1 MKKMNNLLGIML
13 VCSAFLFGCQS
24 GNIDSTETNQEY
36 SYDVD
41 EVAKEW
47 QESLIENIGSEDL
60 PVDIAYEVKDD
71 VVIYTLDSPRM
82 VEFAHDA
89 LLFGTTEYYED
100 WDCVVENLMSWT
112 IGITDDLYTKHLDY
126 GVGIIL
132 GDVEQDEI
140 VLSLLYDTVIYDYPN
155 GIDIQ

>member
-1 MKKMNNLLGIML
+1 MKRMNNLLGIIL
-13 VCSAFLFGCQS
+13 VCSACLFGCQS
-24 GNIDSTETNQEY
+24 GNINSTETNEEY
-36 SYDVD
+36 SYDID

-60 PVDIAYEVKDD
+60 PVDITYEVKDN
-71 VVIYTLDSPRM
+71 VVIYTLDSPKT

-89 LLFGTTEYYED
+89 YLFGTSEYYED

-132 GDVEQDEI
+132 CDVEQDEI
-140 VLSLLYDTVIYDYPN
+140 VLSLLYDTVVYDYPN
-155 GIDIQ
+155 CIDIR

>member
-1 MKKMNNLLGIML
+1 MKRMNNLLGIML
-13 VCSAFLFGCQS
+13 VCSACLFGCQS
-24 GNIDSTETNQEY
+24 GNINSTETNEEY
-36 SYDVD
+36 SYDID

-60 PVDIAYEVKDD
+60 PVDITYEVKEN
-71 VVIYTLDSPRM
+71 VVIYTLDSPKT

-89 LLFGTTEYYED
+89 YLFGTSEYYED

-132 GDVEQDEI
+132 CDVEQDEI
-140 VLSLLYDTVIYDYPN
+140 VLSLLYDTVVYDYPN

>member
-60 PVDIAYEVKDD
+60 PVDITYEVKDD
-71 VVIYTLDSPRM
+71 VLIYTLDSPRM

-112 IGITDDLYTKHLDY
+112 IGITNDLYTKHLDY

-140 VLSLLYDTVIYDYPN
+140 VLSLLYDTVVYDYPN

>member
-13 VCSAFLFGCQS
+13 VSSACLFGCQS

-47 QESLIENIGSEDL
+47 LSSMSDIIGNEEF
-60 PVDIAYEVKDD
+60 PVDITYEVGED
-71 VVIYTLDSPRM
+71 VVIYTLDSPKA

-89 LLFGTTEYYED
+89 LLFGTTEYYES
-100 WDCVVENLMSWT
+100 WDNAVESLMSWT

-140 VLSLLYDTVIYDYPN
+140 VLTLLYDTVIYDYPN
-155 GIDIQ
+155 CIDIR

>member
-1 MKKMNNLLGIML
+1 MKKMNNLLGIIL
-13 VCSAFLFGCQS
+13 VCSACLFGCQS
-24 GNIDSTETNQEY
+24 GNINSTETDEEY
-36 SYDVD
+36 SYDID

-60 PVDIAYEVKDD
+60 PVDITYEVKED
-71 VVIYTLDSPRM
+71 VVIYTLDSPKT

-89 LLFGTTEYYED
+89 YLFGTSEYYED

-132 GDVEQDEI
+132 CDVEQDEI
-140 VLSLLYDTVIYDYPN
+140 VLSLLYDTVVYDYPN
-155 GIDIQ
+155 GIDIR

>member
-13 VCSAFLFGCQS
+13 VCSACLFGCQS
-24 GNIDSTETNQEY
+24 GDINSTETNEEY

-47 QESLIENIGSEDL
+47 LSSMSDVIGGEEL
-60 PVDIAYEVKDD
+60 PVDITYEVGDG
-71 VVIYTLDSPRM
+71 VVIYTLDSPKS

-89 LLFGTTEYYED
+89 LLFGTTEYYET
-100 WDCVVENLMSWT
+100 WDYVVESLMSWT

-132 GDVEQDEI
+132 CDVEQDEI
-140 VLSLLYDTVIYDYPN
+140 VLSLLYDTVVYDYPN

>member
-1 MKKMNNLLGIML
+1 MKRMNNLLGIML
-13 VCSAFLFGCQS
+13 VCSACLFGCQN
-24 GNIDSTETNQEY
+24 GDINSTETNEEY

-47 QESLIENIGSEDL
+47 LSSMSDVIGGEEL
-60 PVDIAYEVKDD
+60 PLDITYEVGDG
-71 VVIYTLDSPRM
+71 VVIYTLDSPKT

-89 LLFGTTEYYED
+89 LLFGTSEYYED
-100 WDCVVENLMSWT
+100 WDCVVESLMSWT

-132 GDVEQDEI
+132 CDVEQDEI
-140 VLSLLYDTVIYDYPN
+140 VLSLLYDTVVYDYPN
-155 GIDIQ
+155 CIDIR

>member
-1 MKKMNNLLGIML
+1 MKKMNNLLGIIL
-13 VCSAFLFGCQS
+13 VCSACLFGCQS
-24 GNIDSTETNQEY
+24 GDINSTETNEEY
-36 SYDVD
+36 SYDID

-60 PVDIAYEVKDD
+60 PVDITYEVKED
-71 VVIYTLDSPRM
+71 VVIYTLDSPKT

-89 LLFGTTEYYED
+89 YLFGTSEYYED

-132 GDVEQDEI
+132 CDVEQDEI
-140 VLSLLYDTVIYDYPN
+140 VLSLLYDTVVYDYPN
-155 GIDIQ
+155 CIDIR

>member
-1 MKKMNNLLGIML
+1 MKRINNLLGTL
-13 VCSAFLFGCQS
+13 LLCSACLFGCQS

-47 QESLIENIGSEDL
+47 LSSMSDIIGNEEF
-60 PVDIAYEVKDD
+60 PVDITYEVGED
-71 VVIYTLDSPRM
+71 VVIYTLDSPKA

-89 LLFGTTEYYED
+89 LLFGTTEYYES
-100 WDCVVENLMSWT
+100 WDYAVESLMSWT

-155 GIDIQ
+155 GIDVQ

>member
-1 MKKMNNLLGIML
+1 MKRMNNLLGIML
-13 VCSAFLFGCQS
+13 VCSACLFGCQS
-24 GNIDSTETNQEY
+24 GDINSTEVNEEY

-47 QESLIENIGSEDL
+47 LSSMSDVIGGEEL
-60 PVDIAYEVKDD
+60 PVDITYEVGEG
-71 VVIYTLDSPRM
+71 VVIYTLDSPKS

-89 LLFGTTEYYED
+89 LLFGTTEYYET
-100 WDCVVENLMSWT
+100 WDYVVESLMSWT

-140 VLSLLYDTVIYDYPN
+140 VLSLLYDTVVYDYPN

>member
-13 VCSAFLFGCQS
+13 VCSACLFGCQS
-24 GNIDSTETNQEY
+24 GNINSTETDEEY

-47 QESLIENIGSEDL
+47 LSSMSDVIGGEEL
-60 PVDIAYEVKDD
+60 PVDITYEVGEG
-71 VVIYTLDSPRM
+71 VVIYTLDSPKS

-89 LLFGTTEYYED
+89 LLFGTTEYYET
-100 WDCVVENLMSWT
+100 WDYVVESLMSWT

-132 GDVEQDEI
+132 CDVEQDEI
-140 VLSLLYDTVIYDYPN
+140 VLSLLYDTVVYDYPN

>member
-1 MKKMNNLLGIML
+1 MKRINNLLGTL
-13 VCSAFLFGCQS
+13 LLCSACLFGCQS
-24 GNIDSTETNQEY
+24 GNINSTETNEEY
-36 SYDVD
+36 SYDID

-60 PVDIAYEVKDD
+60 PVDITYEVKED
-71 VVIYTLDSPRM
+71 VVIYTLDSPKT

-89 LLFGTTEYYED
+89 YLFGTSEYYED

-132 GDVEQDEI
+132 CDVEQDEI
-140 VLSLLYDTVIYDYPN
+140 VLSLLYDTVVYDYPN
-155 GIDIQ
+155 GIDIK

>member
-1 MKKMNNLLGIML
+1 MKRMNNLLGIML
-13 VCSAFLFGCQS
+13 VCSACLFGCQS
-24 GNIDSTETNQEY
+24 GGINSTEVNEEY

-47 QESLIENIGSEDL
+47 LSSMSDVIGCEEL
-60 PVDIAYEVKDD
+60 PVDITYEVGEG
-71 VVIYTLDSPRM
+71 VITYTLDSPKS

-89 LLFGTTEYYED
+89 LLFGTTEYYETCD
-100 WDCVVENLMSWT
+100 YVVESLMSWT

-140 VLSLLYDTVIYDYPN
+140 VLTLLYDTVIYDYPN
-155 GIDIQ
+155 CIDIR

>member
-60 PVDIAYEVKDD
+60 PVDITYEVKDD

-112 IGITDDLYTKHLDY
+112 IGITNDLYTKHLDY

-140 VLSLLYDTVIYDYPN
+140 VLSLLYDTVVYDYPN

>member
-13 VCSAFLFGCQS
+13 VCSACLFGCQS
-24 GNIDSTETNQEY
+24 GDINTTETNEEY

-47 QESLIENIGSEDL
+47 LSSMSEVIGGEEL
-60 PVDIAYEVKDD
+60 PVDITYEVGEG
-71 VVIYTLDSPRM
+71 VVTYILDSPKS

-89 LLFGTTEYYED
+89 LLFGTTEYYET
-100 WDCVVENLMSWT
+100 WDYVVESLMSWT

-132 GDVEQDEI
+132 CDVEQDEI
-140 VLSLLYDTVIYDYPN
+140 VLSLLYDTVVYDYPN

>member
-140 VLSLLYDTVIYDYPN
+140 VLSLLYDTVVYDYPN

>member
-1 MKKMNNLLGIML
+1 MKKMNNLLGTML
-13 VCSAFLFGCQS
+13 VCSACLFGCQS

-47 QESLIENIGSEDL
+47 LSSMSDIIGNEEF
-60 PVDIAYEVKDD
+60 PVDITYEVGED
-71 VVIYTLDSPRM
+71 VVIYTLDSPKA

-89 LLFGTTEYYED
+89 LLFGTTEYYEN
-100 WDCVVENLMSWT
+100 WDGVVESLMSWT
-112 IGITDDLYTKHLDY
+112 TGITHDLYTKHLDY

-140 VLSLLYDTVIYDYPN
+140 VLSLLYDTVVYDYPN

>member
-1 MKKMNNLLGIML
+1 MKKINNLLGIML
-13 VCSAFLFGCQS
+13 VCSACLFGCQS

-47 QESLIENIGSEDL
+47 LSSMSDIIGNEEF
-60 PVDIAYEVKDD
+60 PVDITYEVGED
-71 VVIYTLDSPRM
+71 VVIYTLDSSKA

-89 LLFGTTEYYED
+89 LLFGTTEYYES
-100 WDCVVENLMSWT
+100 WDYAVESLMSWT

-155 GIDIQ
+155 GIDVQ

>member
-1 MKKMNNLLGIML
+1 MKRINNLLGTL
-13 VCSAFLFGCQS
+13 LLCSACLFGCQS
-24 GNIDSTETNQEY
+24 SDIDNTEINEEY
-36 SYDVD
+36 SYNVD

-47 QESLIENIGSEDL
+47 LSSMSDIIGNEEF
-60 PVDIAYEVKDD
+60 PVDITYEVGEN
-71 VVIYTLDSPRM
+71 VVIYTLDSPKA

-89 LLFGTTEYYED
+89 LLFGTTEYYES
-100 WDCVVENLMSWT
+100 WDYTVESLMSWT

-155 GIDIQ
+155 GIDVQ

>member
-1 MKKMNNLLGIML
+1 MKRMNNLLGIML
-13 VCSAFLFGCQS
+13 VCSACLFGCQS
-24 GNIDSTETNQEY
+24 GNINSTETDEEY

-47 QESLIENIGSEDL
+47 LSSMSDVIGGEEL
-60 PVDIAYEVKDD
+60 PVDITYEVGEG
-71 VVIYTLDSPRM
+71 VVIYTLDSPKS

-89 LLFGTTEYYED
+89 LLFGTTEYYET
-100 WDCVVENLMSWT
+100 WDYVVESLMSWT

-132 GDVEQDEI
+132 CDVEQDEI
-140 VLSLLYDTVIYDYPN
+140 VLSLLYDTVVYDYPN
-155 GIDIQ
+155 GIDIR

>member
-1 MKKMNNLLGIML
+1 MKRMNNLLGIML
-13 VCSAFLFGCQS
+13 VCSACLFGCQS
-24 GNIDSTETNQEY
+24 GNINSTETDEEY

-47 QESLIENIGSEDL
+47 LSSMSDVIGGEEL
-60 PVDIAYEVKDD
+60 PVDITYEVGDG
-71 VVIYTLDSPRM
+71 VVIYTLDSPKS

-89 LLFGTTEYYED
+89 LLFGTTEYYET
-100 WDCVVENLMSWT
+100 WDYVVESLMSWT

-132 GDVEQDEI
+132 CDVEQDEI
-140 VLSLLYDTVIYDYPN
+140 VLSLLYDTVVYDYPN
-155 GIDIQ
+155 GIDIR

>member
-1 MKKMNNLLGIML
+1 MKRINNLLGTL
-13 VCSAFLFGCQS
+13 LLCSACLFGCQR
-24 GNIDSTETNQEY
+24 GNINSTETNEEY
-36 SYDVD
+36 SYDID

-60 PVDIAYEVKDD
+60 PVDITYEVKED
-71 VVIYTLDSPRM
+71 VVIYTLDSPKT

-89 LLFGTTEYYED
+89 YLFGTSEYYED

-132 GDVEQDEI
+132 CDVEQDEI
-140 VLSLLYDTVIYDYPN
+140 VLSLLYDTVVYDYPN
-155 GIDIQ
+155 GIDIK

>member
-1 MKKMNNLLGIML
+1 MKRMNNLLGIML
-13 VCSAFLFGCQS
+13 VCSACLFGCQS
-24 GNIDSTETNQEY
+24 GDINSTEVNEEY

-47 QESLIENIGSEDL
+47 LSSMSDVIGGEEL
-60 PVDIAYEVKDD
+60 PVDITYEVGDG
-71 VVIYTLDSPRM
+71 VVIYTLDSPKS

-89 LLFGTTEYYED
+89 LLFGTTEYYET
-100 WDCVVENLMSWT
+100 WDYVVESLMSWT

-132 GDVEQDEI
+132 CDVEQDEI
-140 VLSLLYDTVIYDYPN
+140 VLSLLYDTVVYDYPN
-155 GIDIQ
+155 CIDIR

>member
-1 MKKMNNLLGIML
+1 MKRMNNLLGIIL
-13 VCSAFLFGCQS
+13 VCSACLFGCQS
-24 GNIDSTETNQEY
+24 GDINSTETNEEY
-36 SYDVD
+36 SYDID

-47 QESLIENIGSEDL
+47 LSSMSDVIGGEEL
-60 PVDIAYEVKDD
+60 PVDITYEVGDG
-71 VVIYTLDSPRM
+71 VVIYTLDSPKS

-89 LLFGTTEYYED
+89 LLFGTTEYYET
-100 WDCVVENLMSWT
+100 WDYVVESLMSWT

-132 GDVEQDEI
+132 CDVEQDEI
-140 VLSLLYDTVIYDYPN
+140 VLSLLYDTVVYDYPN

>member
-1 MKKMNNLLGIML
+1 MKRMNNLLGIML
-13 VCSAFLFGCQS
+13 VCSACLFGCQS
-24 GNIDSTETNQEY
+24 GDINSTETNEEY
-36 SYDVD
+36 SYDID

-47 QESLIENIGSEDL
+47 LTSMSDVIGGEEF
-60 PVDIAYEVKDD
+60 PVDITYEVGDG
-71 VVIYTLDSPRM
+71 VVIYTLDSPKY

-89 LLFGTTEYYED
+89 LLFGTTEYYEA

-140 VLSLLYDTVIYDYPN
+140 VLTILYDTVIYDYPN

>member
-13 VCSAFLFGCQS
+13 VCSACLFGCQS
-24 GNIDSTETNQEY
+24 GDINSTETNEEY
-36 SYDVD
+36 SYDID

-47 QESLIENIGSEDL
+47 LSSMSDVIGGEEL
-60 PVDIAYEVKDD
+60 PVDITYEVGDG
-71 VVIYTLDSPRM
+71 VVIYTLDSPKS

-89 LLFGTTEYYED
+89 LLFGTTEYYET
-100 WDCVVENLMSWT
+100 WDYVVESLMSWT

-132 GDVEQDEI
+132 CDVEQDEI
-140 VLSLLYDTVIYDYPN
+140 VLSLLYDTVVYDYPN

>member
-1 MKKMNNLLGIML
+1 MKRMNNLLGIML
-13 VCSAFLFGCQS
+13 VCSACLFGCQS
-24 GNIDSTETNQEY
+24 GDISSTETNEEY
-36 SYDVD
+36 SYDID

-47 QESLIENIGSEDL
+47 LSSMSDVIGDEEF
-60 PVDIAYEVKDD
+60 PVDITYEVGEG
-71 VVIYTLDSPRM
+71 VVIYTLDSPKS

-89 LLFGTTEYYED
+89 LLFGTTEYYET
-100 WDCVVENLMSWT
+100 WDYVVESLMSWT

-155 GIDIQ
+155 GIDVQ

>member
-1 MKKMNNLLGIML
+1 MKRINNLLGTL
-13 VCSAFLFGCQS
+13 LLCSACLFGCQS
-24 GNIDSTETNQEY
+24 GNINSTETNEEY
-36 SYDVD
+36 SYDID

-60 PVDIAYEVKDD
+60 PVDITYEVKED
-71 VVIYTLDSPRM
+71 VVIYTLDSPKT

-89 LLFGTTEYYED
+89 YLFGTSEYYED
-100 WDCVVENLMSWT
+100 WDVENLMSWT

-132 GDVEQDEI
+132 CDVEQDEI
-140 VLSLLYDTVIYDYPN
+140 VLSLLYDTVVYDYPN
-155 GIDIQ
+155 GIDIK

>member
-1 MKKMNNLLGIML
+1 MKKMNNLLGIIL

-155 GIDIQ
+155 GIDVQ

>member
-1 MKKMNNLLGIML
+1 MKKMNNLLGIIL

-24 GNIDSTETNQEY
+24 DDINNTETNEEY

-41 EVAKEW
+41 KVAKEW
-47 QESLIENIGSEDL
+47 QESLIENIGSGDL
-60 PVDIAYEVKDD
+60 PVDITYEVGED
-71 VVIYTLDSPRM
+71 VVIYTLDSPKT

-89 LLFGTTEYYED
+89 YLFGTSEYYED

-132 GDVEQDEI
+132 CDVEQDEI
-140 VLSLLYDTVIYDYPN
+140 VLSLLYDTVVYDYPN

>member
-13 VCSAFLFGCQS
+13 VCSACLFGCQS
-24 GNIDSTETNQEY
+24 GDINSTETNEEY

-47 QESLIENIGSEDL
+47 LSSMSDVIGGEEL
-60 PVDIAYEVKDD
+60 PVDITYEVGDG
-71 VVIYTLDSPRM
+71 VVIYTLDSPKS

-89 LLFGTTEYYED
+89 LLFGTTEYYET
-100 WDCVVENLMSWT
+100 WDYVVESLMSWT

-132 GDVEQDEI
+132 CDVEQDEI
-140 VLSLLYDTVIYDYPN
+140 VLSLLYDTIVYDYPN

>member
-1 MKKMNNLLGIML
+1 MKRMNNLLGIML
-13 VCSAFLFGCQS
+13 VCSACLFGCQS
-24 GNIDSTETNQEY
+24 GNINSTETAEEY
-36 SYDVD
+36 SYDID

-60 PVDIAYEVKDD
+60 PVDITYEVKED
-71 VVIYTLDSPRM
+71 VVIYTLDSPKT

-89 LLFGTTEYYED
+89 YLFGTSEYYVD
-100 WDCVVENLMSWT
+100 FDCVVENLMSWT

-132 GDVEQDEI
+132 CDVEQDEI
-140 VLSLLYDTVIYDYPN
+140 VLSLLYDTVVYDYPN

>member
-1 MKKMNNLLGIML
+1 MKRMNNLLGIML
-13 VCSAFLFGCQS
+13 VCSACLFGCQS
-24 GNIDSTETNQEY
+24 GDINSTETNEEY
-36 SYDVD
+36 SYDID

-47 QESLIENIGSEDL
+47 LSSMSDVIGGEEL
-60 PVDIAYEVKDD
+60 PVDITYEVGDG
-71 VVIYTLDSPRM
+71 VVIYTLDSPKS

-89 LLFGTTEYYED
+89 LLFGTTEYYET
-100 WDCVVENLMSWT
+100 WDYVVESLMSWT

-132 GDVEQDEI
+132 CDVEQDEI
-140 VLSLLYDTVIYDYPN
+140 VLSLLYDTVVYDYPN

>member
-13 VCSAFLFGCQS
+13 VCSACLFGCQS
-24 GNIDSTETNQEY
+24 GDINSTETNEEY

-47 QESLIENIGSEDL
+47 LSSMSDIIGGEEL
-60 PVDIAYEVKDD
+60 PVDITYEVGEG
-71 VVIYTLDSPRM
+71 VVIYTLDSPKS

-89 LLFGTTEYYED
+89 LLFGTIEYYET
-100 WDCVVENLMSWT
+100 WDYVVESLMSWT

>member
-1 MKKMNNLLGIML
+1 MKRINNLLGTL
-13 VCSAFLFGCQS
+13 LLCSACLFGCQS
-24 GNIDSTETNQEY
+24 GDINSTETNEEY

-47 QESLIENIGSEDL
+47 LSSMSDVIGGEEL
-60 PVDIAYEVKDD
+60 PVDITYEVGEG
-71 VVIYTLDSPRM
+71 VVIYTLDSPKS

-89 LLFGTTEYYED
+89 LLFGTTEYYET
-100 WDCVVENLMSWT
+100 WDYVVESLMSWT

-155 GIDIQ
+155 GIDVQ

>member
-1 MKKMNNLLGIML
+1 MNNLLGIML
-13 VCSAFLFGCQS
+13 VCSACLFGCQS
-24 GNIDSTETNQEY
+24 GDINSTETNEEY

-47 QESLIENIGSEDL
+47 LSSMSDVIGGEEL
-60 PVDIAYEVKDD
+60 PVDITYEVGDG
-71 VVIYTLDSPRM
+71 VVIYTLDSPKS

-89 LLFGTTEYYED
+89 LLFGTTEYYET
-100 WDCVVENLMSWT
+100 WDYVVESLMSWT

-132 GDVEQDEI
+132 CDVEQDEI
-140 VLSLLYDTVIYDYPN
+140 VLSLLYDTIVYDYPN

>member
-1 MKKMNNLLGIML
+1 MKRINNLLGTL
-13 VCSAFLFGCQS
+13 LLCSACLFGCQS
-24 GNIDSTETNQEY
+24 SDIDNAEINKEY

-47 QESLIENIGSEDL
+47 QESLIKNIGSGDL
-60 PVDIAYEVKDD
+60 PVDITYEVKES
-71 VVIYTLDSPRM
+71 VVIYTLDSPEM

-89 LLFGTTEYYED
+89 LLFGTTEYYEN
-100 WDCVVENLMSWT
+100 WDSVVESLMSWT
-112 IGITDDLYTKHLDY
+112 IGITHDLYTKHLDY

-140 VLSLLYDTVIYDYPN
+140 VLSLLYDTVVYDYPN
-155 GIDIQ
+155 CIDIR